1 MLTRRRMGSRPELI
15 QRYREVVAEF
25 PTSDLPPLET
35 ALWLMKPGSVVR
47 GTWDEPKEAADWL
60 GERLA
65 EYAPRFDSDAERDTV
80 RLASLV
86 NSAAKQLSWGGD
98 VSLGFYLE
106 RPSYVSLALV
116 TCSPNR
122 ATPGLRCPNYS

>member
-1 MLTRRRMGSRPELI
+1 
-15 QRYREVVAEF
+15 
-25 PTSDLPPLET
+25 
-35 ALWLMKPGSVVR
+35 MKPGSVVR